1 LLSFELKCK
10 AASRY
15 VNDATKK
22 FVIASGNEEK
32 LHEISKILGNFDC
45 EIIPQSKLGIA
56 SVEEIG
62 ATFVDNAI
70 IKARH
75 ATTKSGLPAIADD
88 SGLIVDAL
96 DGKPG
101 IYSARYAGIG
111 VSDDDN
117 IDKLLAEL
125 RNVRPDQR
133 SAHFNCAAVWV
144 SPDDSIEPLVA
155 EGQWFGEILT
165 ERRGR
170 GGFGYDPIF
179 FDPILK
185 RSAAEMSNK
194 EKNLQSHRGKA
205 FRHLREL
212 LRKVLSS

>member
-1 LLSFELKCK
+1 
-10 AASRY
+10 

-32 LHEISKILGNFDC
+32 LREISKILGDFDC
-45 EIIPQSKLGIA
+45 EVIPQGKLGIT
-56 SVEEIG
+56 SVDEIG
-62 ATFVDNAI
+62 ATFVDNAM

-75 ATTKSGLPAIADD
+75 ATAESGLPAIADD

-101 IYSARYAGIG
+101 IHSARYAGIG

-125 RNVRPDQR
+125 RNVRLEQR
-133 SAHFNCAAVWV
+133 SAHFHCAVVLISSDDAV
-144 SPDDSIEPLVA
+144 EPIVV
-155 EGQWFGEILT
+155 EDQWCGQILT

-170 GGFGYDPIF
+170 GGFGYDSIF

-185 RSAAEMSNK
+185 KSAAEMSNK
-194 EKNLQSHRGKA
+194 EKNWQSHRGKA
-205 FRHLREL
+205 FRQLCEL
-212 LRKVLSS
+212 LRNALSS

>member
-1 LLSFELKCK
+1 M
-10 AASRY
+10 SRY

-22 FVIASGNEEK
+22 FVIASGNKEK
-32 LHEISKILGNFDC
+32 LREISKILDNFDC
-45 EIIPQSKLGIA
+45 EIISQSKLGIA
-56 SVEEIG
+56 SVEETG
-62 ATFVDNAI
+62 STFVDNAM

-75 ATTKSGLPAIADD
+75 ATTESGLPAIADD
-88 SGLIVDAL
+88 SGLMVDAL
-96 DGKPG
+96 NGKPG

-125 RNVRPDQR
+125 RNIRPEQR
-133 SAHFNCAAVWV
+133 SAHFNCAVVWV

-155 EGQWFGEILT
+155 EGQWFGQILT

-170 GGFGYDPIF
+170 GGFGYDSIF

-205 FRHLREL
+205 FRHLCEL